1 MNKILRISMIA
12 VLALIAN
19 FSFAGVSTIDFTKL
33 SVKTVSDVDNKENNG
48 YTFTSGDFTFTAKK
62 NKGQAAPTQNAN
74 SKDLRHYAKN
84 SITISGAKM
93 TKMVFT
99 MSEAGKR
106 QWATVTASE
115 GTMTVDKTNGTTTWE
130 NTNGSS
136 SVTLTVGDKNDNG
149 TNKSKTAGQFNVDKV
164 DITSDGQG
172 GGETPTP
179 PAEETKA
186 ENIAAFK
193 ALASGTTATLT
204 LKNAQVVYKNV
215 YTTKKSGATNTEYY
229 VRDASGAIQ
238 FFNTDL
244 ELNVNQVIN
253 GTVEVTY
260 SLFNELPEATKTAN
274 TSAEKL
280 TITDGETAVP
290 TKVTVADLTSNK
302 YLCDLVTVENANIIS
317 ETSGTYTNQYLTNGT
332 DKVMIYDKF
341 KTEISITDGEGL
353 DVTGILVTT
362 KLSGNIIKELA
373 PISAPIP
380 TGINN
385 ITTDATL
392 ENAPAF
398 NLAGQKVGKAYK
410 GVVIKAGK
418 KFIQK

>member
-1 MNKILRISMIA
+1 MIKILRISMIA

-19 FSFAGVSTIDFTKL
+19 VSFAGVSTIDFTKL
-33 SVKTVSDVDNKENNG
+33 AVKTVSDENNKENNG

-74 SKDLRHYAKN
+74 TKDLRHYAKN
-84 SITISGAKM
+84 TITISGAKM

-99 MSEAGKR
+99 MSEAGKK
-106 QWATVTASE
+106 QWATVAASE

-136 SVTLTVGDKNDNG
+136 SVTLTVGDKNDFG
-149 TNKSKTAGQFNVDKV
+149 TNKKKTAGQFNVDKV

-215 YTTKKSGATNTEYY
+215 YTTKSGTNTEYY

-260 SLFNELPEATKTAN
+260 SPFNELPEAKKTAN

-332 DKVMIYDKF
+332 DKVMIYNKF
-341 KTEISITDGEGL
+341 KTNVTISEGEGY
-353 DVTGILVTT
+353 DVTGVLVTA
-362 KLSGNIIKELA
+362 KLSGKIVKELA
-373 PISAPIP
+373 PISTPVP

-385 ITTDATL
+385 ITTEATDA
-392 ENAPAF
+392 NAPAY
-398 NLAGQKVGKAYK
+398 NLSGQRVGKNAK
-410 GVVIKAGK
+410 GVLIKNGK
-418 KFIQK
+418 KYVVK

>member
-12 VLALIAN
+12 VLAFIAY
-19 FSFAGVSTIDFTKL
+19 FSFGQEVTLDFT
-33 SVKTVSDVDNKENNG
+33 NN
-48 YTFTSGDFTFTAKK
+48 
-62 NKGQAAPTQNAN
+62 
-74 SKDLRHYAKN
+74 
-84 SITISGAKM
+84 
-93 TKMVFT
+93 
-99 MSEAGKR
+99 
-106 QWATVTASE
+106 
-115 GTMTVDKTNGTTTWE
+115 TTWKFPE
-130 NTNGSS
+130 GNTNGATEAAQFS
-136 SVTLTVGDKNDNG
+136 NG
-149 TNKSKTAGQFNVDKV
+149 TYTITVEAPTAYYWLPSNSALLYGKKDATITLPKFNFDVERIDIIGAAGASGKTTRNIFVGNTAVSTETKSAKGTHEYEIKADNQAANTEYIIKV
-164 DITSDGQG
+164 TNANNDQIQKILIWKKGTTKPT
-172 GGETPTP
+172 ETPT
-179 PAEETKA
+179 AA
-186 ENIAAFK
+186 NIAAFK
-193 ALASGTTATLT
+193 ALASETTATLT

-215 YTTKKSGATNTEYY
+215 YTTKSGATNTEYY

-244 ELNVNQVIN
+244 ELNVNQIIN
-253 GTVEVTY
+253 GTVEVKYTLY
-260 SLFNELPEATKTAN
+260 NEMTEATKTAN

-280 TITDGETAVP
+280 TITDGEAAIP
-290 TKVTVADLTSNK
+290 TKVTVADLTSDK

-332 DKVMIYDKF
+332 EKVMIYDKF
-341 KTEISITDGEGL
+341 KTKTTITDGEGL
-353 DVTGILVTT
+353 DVTGILVTG
-362 KLSGNIIKELA
+362 KLSGKVIKELA

-418 KFIQK
+418 KLIQK

>member
-1 MNKILRISMIA
+1 MNKILRYSFIA
-12 VLALIAN
+12 LLAFICDFA
-19 FSFAGVSTIDFTKL
+19 FAGETTIDFTKL
-33 SVKTVSDVDNKENNG
+33 TVTTTKDS
-48 YTFTSGDFTFTAKK
+48 YTLKSGDFTFAAVK
-62 NKGQAAPTQNAN
+62 NNGGTAPTQNGN

-84 SITISGAKM
+84 TLTITGAKM
-93 TKMVFT
+93 TKIVFA
-99 MSEAGKR
+99 MSDAGLK
-106 QWATVTASE
+106 QWADITASE
-115 GTMTVDKTNGTTTWE
+115 GKITIDKDAKTTTWE
-130 NTNGSS
+130 NATGSTAI
-136 SVTLTVGDKNDNG
+136 TLTVGDENKYG
-149 TNKSKTAGQFNVDKV
+149 TNETKKAGQFDISSVV
-164 DITSDGQG
+164 ITSDGQG

-179 PAEETKA
+179 PAEEAKA

-215 YTTKKSGATNTEYY
+215 YTTKSGTNTEYY

-260 SLFNELPEATKTAN
+260 SPFNELPEAKKTAN

-290 TKVTVADLTSNK
+290 TKVTVADLTTNK

-317 ETSGTYTNQYLTNGT
+317 ETSGAYTNQYLTNGT
-332 DKVMIYDKF
+332 DKVMIYNKF
-341 KTEISITDGEGL
+341 KTNVTISEGEGY
-353 DVTGILVTT
+353 DVTGVLVTA
-362 KLSGNIIKELA
+362 KLSGKIVKELA
-373 PISAPIP
+373 PISTPVP

-385 ITTDATL
+385 ITTEATDA
-392 ENAPAF
+392 NAPVY
-398 NLAGQKVGKAYK
+398 NLAGQRVGKNAK
-410 GVVIKAGK
+410 GVLIKNGK
-418 KFIQK
+418 KYVVK

>member
-1 MNKILRISMIA
+1 MIA

-19 FSFAGVSTIDFTKL
+19 VSFAGVSTIDFTKL
-33 SVKTVSDVDNKENNG
+33 AVKTVSDENNKENNG
-48 YTFTSGDFTFTAKK
+48 YTFTSGDFNFTTKK
-62 NKGQAAPTQNAN
+62 NNGQTAPTQNA
-74 SKDLRHYAKN
+74 STKDLRHYAKN
-84 SITISGAKM
+84 TITISGAKM

-99 MSEAGKR
+99 MSDAGKK

-136 SVTLTVGDKNDNG
+136 SVTLTVGDNNDFGSN
-149 TNKSKTAGQFNVDKV
+149 TKKKAGQFNVDKV

-193 ALASGTTATLT
+193 ALTSGTTATLT

-215 YTTKKSGATNTEYY
+215 YTTKSGATNTEYY
-229 VRDASGAIQ
+229 VRDASCAIQ

-244 ELNVNQVIN
+244 ELNVNQIIN
-253 GTVEVTY
+253 GTVEVKYTLY
-260 SLFNELPEATKTAN
+260 NQMTEATKTAN

-280 TITDGETAVP
+280 TITDGEAAVP
-290 TKVTVADLTSNK
+290 TKVTVADLTTNK

-317 ETSGTYTNQYLTNGT
+317 ETSGTHTNQYLTNGT

-341 KTEISITDGEGL
+341 KTKTNITDGEGF
-353 DVTGILVTT
+353 DVTGILVTA
-362 KLSGNIIKELA
+362 KLSGNIIKEFA
-373 PISAPIP
+373 PISAPVP

-385 ITTDATL
+385 ITTEAADA
-392 ENAPAF
+392 NAPAY
-398 NLAGQKVGKAYK
+398 NLAGQKVSESYK

-418 KFIQK
+418 KFVQK

>member
-1 MNKILRISMIA
+1 MIKILRISMIA

-19 FSFAGVSTIDFTKL
+19 VSFAGVSTIDFTKL
-33 SVKTVSDVDNKENNG
+33 AVKTVSDENNKENNG

-62 NKGQAAPTQNAN
+62 NNGQTAPTQNA
-74 SKDLRHYAKN
+74 STKDLRHYAKN
-84 SITISGAKM
+84 TITISGAKM

-99 MSEAGKR
+99 ISKAGKK
-106 QWATVTASE
+106 QWAIVTASE
-115 GTMTVDKTNGTTTWE
+115 GTMTVDVNSGTATWE

-136 SVTLTVGDKNDNG
+136 SVTLTVGDKNEYG
-149 TNKSKTAGQFNVDKV
+149 TAEKTKAGQFNVDKV

-215 YTTKKSGATNTEYY
+215 YTTKSGTNTEYY

-260 SLFNELPEATKTAN
+260 SPFNELPEAKKTAN

-332 DKVMIYDKF
+332 DKVMIYNKF
-341 KTEISITDGEGL
+341 KTNVTISEGEGY
-353 DVTGILVTT
+353 DVTGVLVTA
-362 KLSGNIIKELA
+362 KLSGKIVKELA
-373 PISAPIP
+373 PISTPVP

-385 ITTDATL
+385 ITTEATDA
-392 ENAPAF
+392 NAPAY
-398 NLAGQKVGKAYK
+398 NLSGQRVGKNAK
-410 GVVIKAGK
+410 GVLIKNGK
-418 KFIQK
+418 KYVVK

>member
-1 MNKILRISMIA
+1 MIKILRISMIA

-19 FSFAGVSTIDFTKL
+19 VSFAGVSTIDFTKL
-33 SVKTVSDVDNKENNG
+33 AVKTVSDENNKENNG

-74 SKDLRHYAKN
+74 TKDLRHYAKN
-84 SITISGAKM
+84 TITISGAKM

-99 MSEAGKR
+99 MSDAGKK

-136 SVTLTVGDKNDNG
+136 SVTLTVGDKNDFG
-149 TNKSKTAGQFNVDKV
+149 TNKNKTAGQFNVDKV

-179 PAEETKA
+179 PAEEIKA

-215 YTTKKSGATNTEYY
+215 YTTKSGTNTEYY

-260 SLFNELPEATKTAN
+260 SPFNELPEAKKTAN

-332 DKVMIYDKF
+332 DKVMIYNKF
-341 KTEISITDGEGL
+341 KTNVTISEGEGY
-353 DVTGILVTT
+353 DVTGVLVTA
-362 KLSGNIIKELA
+362 KLSGKIVKELA
-373 PISAPIP
+373 PISTPVP

-385 ITTDATL
+385 ITTEATDAD
-392 ENAPAF
+392 APVY
-398 NLAGQKVGKAYK
+398 NLSGQCVGKNAK
-410 GVVIKAGK
+410 GVLIKNGK
-418 KFIQK
+418 KYVVK

>member
-19 FSFAGVSTIDFTKL
+19 VSFAGVSTIDFTKL
-33 SVKTVSDVDNKENNG
+33 AVKTVSDENNKENNG

-62 NKGQAAPTQNAN
+62 NKGQAAPTQNA
-74 SKDLRHYAKN
+74 STKDLRHYAKN
-84 SITISGAKM
+84 TITISGAKM

-99 MSEAGKR
+99 MSGAGKK

-136 SVTLTVGDKNDNG
+136 SVTLTVGDKNDFG
-149 TNKSKTAGQFNVDKV
+149 TNKNKTAGQFNVDKV

-215 YTTKKSGATNTEYY
+215 YTIKSGATNTEYY
-229 VRDASGAIQ
+229 VRDASGAIL

-260 SLFNELPEATKTAN
+260 SPFNELPEAKKTAN

-280 TITDGETAVP
+280 TITDGEAAVP
-290 TKVTVADLTSNK
+290 TKVTVADLTTNK

-317 ETSGTYTNQYLTNGT
+317 ETSGTHTNQYLTNGT

-341 KTEISITDGEGL
+341 KTKTNITDGEGF
-353 DVTGILVTT
+353 DVTGILVTA
-362 KLSGNIIKELA
+362 KLSGNIINELA
-373 PISAPIP
+373 PISAPVP

-385 ITTDATL
+385 ITTEATDA
-392 ENAPAF
+392 NAPAY
-398 NLAGQKVGKAYK
+398 NLSGQRVGKNAK
-410 GVVIKAGK
+410 GVLIKNGK
-418 KFIQK
+418 KYVVK

>member
-1 MNKILRISMIA
+1 MNKILRYSFIA
-12 VLALIAN
+12 LLAFICDFA
-19 FSFAGVSTIDFTKL
+19 FAGETTIDFTKL
-33 SVKTVSDVDNKENNG
+33 TVTTTDKEG
-48 YTFTSGDFTFTAKK
+48 YTLKSGDFTFAAVK
-62 NKGQAAPTQNAN
+62 NNGGIAPTQNSN

-84 SITISGAKM
+84 TLTITGAKM
-93 TKMVFT
+93 TKIVFA
-99 MSEAGKR
+99 MSDAGLK
-106 QWATVTASE
+106 QWADITASE
-115 GTMTVDKTNGTTTWE
+115 GKITIDKDAKTTTWE
-130 NTNGSS
+130 NATGSTAI
-136 SVTLTVGDKNDNG
+136 TLTVGDKNKYG
-149 TNKSKTAGQFNVDKV
+149 TNADKKAGQFDISSVV
-164 DITSDGQG
+164 ITSDGQG

-215 YTTKKSGATNTEYY
+215 YTTKSGTNTEYY

-260 SLFNELPEATKTAN
+260 SPYNEMPEAKKTAN

-280 TITDGETAVP
+280 TITDGEAAVP
-290 TKVTVADLTSNK
+290 TKVTVADLTSDK

-341 KTEISITDGEGL
+341 KTKTSITDGEGF
-353 DVTGILVTT
+353 DVTGILVTA

-373 PISAPIP
+373 PISAPVP
-380 TGINN
+380 TGINS
-385 ITTDATL
+385 ITTDAADA
-392 ENAPAF
+392 NAPAY
-398 NLAGQKVGKAYK
+398 NLSGQRVGKNAK
-410 GVVIKAGK
+410 GVLVKNGK
-418 KFIQK
+418 KYVVK

>member
-1 MNKILRISMIA
+1 M
-12 VLALIAN
+12 
-19 FSFAGVSTIDFTKL
+19 SFADTYTYTFEAKQFSAASQTKNLGGINWTLTTDAGYFGYATAGQQFGSKNAPAKSLELSTSEIPGNISSIK
-33 SVKTVSDVDNKENNG
+33 VKTSGAASIAATLNVKVGETAFG
-48 YTFTSGDFTFTAKK
+48 EAYTLTSTSTETEFTGKASGKISLTYTQKTAKAIYIK
-62 NKGQAAPTQNAN
+62 
-74 SKDLRHYAKN
+74 
-84 SITISGAKM
+84 SITIV
-93 TKMVFT
+93 TD
-99 MSEAGKR
+99 GKI
-106 QWATVTASE
+106 E
-115 GTMTVDKTNGTTTWE
+115 TT
-130 NTNGSS
+130 
-136 SVTLTVGDKNDNG
+136 
-149 TNKSKTAGQFNVDKV
+149 
-164 DITSDGQG
+164 
-172 GGETPTP
+172 P
-179 PAEETKA
+179 EEIKA
-186 ENIAAFK
+186 AANIAAFK

-215 YTTKKSGATNTEYY
+215 YTTKSGATNTEYY

-244 ELNVNQVIN
+244 ELNVNQIIN
-253 GTVEVTY
+253 GTVEVKYTLY
-260 SLFNELPEATKTAN
+260 NEMTEATKTAN

-280 TITDGETAVP
+280 TITDGEAAVP
-290 TKVTVADLTSNK
+290 TKVTVADLTTDK

-317 ETSGTYTNQYLTNGT
+317 ETSGTHTNQYLTNGT
-332 DKVMIYDKF
+332 EKVMIYDKF
-341 KTEISITDGEGL
+341 KTNTSITDGEGL
-353 DVTGILVTT
+353 DVTGILVTGN
-362 KLSGNIIKELA
+362 LSGNVVKELA

>member
-1 MNKILRISMIA
+1 MIKILRISMIA

-19 FSFAGVSTIDFTKL
+19 VSFAGVSTIDFTKL
-33 SVKTVSDVDNKENNG
+33 AVKTVSDENNKENNG

-62 NKGQAAPTQNAN
+62 NKGQAAPTQNA
-74 SKDLRHYAKN
+74 STKDLRHYAKN
-84 SITISGAKM
+84 TITISGAKM

-99 MSEAGKR
+99 ISKAGKK
-106 QWATVTASE
+106 QWAIVTASE
-115 GTMTVDKTNGTTTWE
+115 GTMTVDVNSGTATWE

-136 SVTLTVGDKNDNG
+136 SVTLTVGDKNEYG
-149 TNKSKTAGQFNVDKV
+149 TAEKTKAGQFNVDKV

-215 YTTKKSGATNTEYY
+215 YTTKSGTNTEYY

-260 SLFNELPEATKTAN
+260 SPFNELPEAKKTAN

-332 DKVMIYDKF
+332 DKVMIYNKF
-341 KTEISITDGEGL
+341 KTNVTISEGEGY
-353 DVTGILVTT
+353 DVTGVLVTA
-362 KLSGNIIKELA
+362 KLSGKIVKELA
-373 PISAPIP
+373 PISTPVP

-385 ITTDATL
+385 ITTEATDA
-392 ENAPAF
+392 NAPVY
-398 NLAGQKVGKAYK
+398 NLSGQRVGKNAK
-410 GVVIKAGK
+410 GVLIKNGK
-418 KFIQK
+418 KYVVK

>member
-19 FSFAGVSTIDFTKL
+19 VSFAGVSTIDFTKL
-33 SVKTVSDVDNKENNG
+33 AVKTVSDENNKENNG

-62 NKGQAAPTQNAN
+62 NKGQTVPTQNTS

-84 SITISGAKM
+84 TITISGAKM

-99 MSEAGKR
+99 ISKAGKR
-106 QWATVTASE
+106 QWAIVTASE
-115 GTMTVDKTNGTTTWE
+115 GTMTVDVNSGTATWE

-136 SVTLTVGDKNDNG
+136 SVTLTVGDKNAYG
-149 TNKSKTAGQFNVDKV
+149 TAEKTRAGQFNVDKV

-179 PAEETKA
+179 PVEETKV

-215 YTTKKSGATNTEYY
+215 YTTKSGATNTEYY

-260 SLFNELPEATKTAN
+260 SPFNELPEATKTAN

-341 KTEISITDGEGL
+341 KTKTNITDGEGF
-353 DVTGILVTT
+353 DVTGIFVTA
-362 KLSGNIIKELA
+362 KLSGNIIKEFA
-373 PISAPIP
+373 PISAPVP

-385 ITTDATL
+385 ITPEAADA
-392 ENAPAF
+392 NAPAY
-398 NLAGQKVGKAYK
+398 NLAGQKVGKEYK

>member
-1 MNKILRISMIA
+1 MNKILRYSFIA
-12 VLALIAN
+12 LLAFICDFA
-19 FSFAGVSTIDFTKL
+19 FAGETTIDFTKL
-33 SVKTVSDVDNKENNG
+33 TVTTKADG
-48 YTFTSGDFTFTAKK
+48 YTLKSGDFTFAAVK
-62 NKGQAAPTQNAN
+62 NNGGTAPTQNDN
-74 SKDLRHYAKN
+74 SKDLRHYVKN
-84 SITISGAKM
+84 TLTITGAKM
-93 TKMVFT
+93 TKIVFA
-99 MSEAGKR
+99 MSDAGLK
-106 QWATVTASE
+106 QWADITASE
-115 GTMTVDKTNGTTTWE
+115 GKITIDKDAKTTTWE
-130 NTNGSS
+130 NATGSTAI
-136 SVTLTVGDKNDNG
+136 TLTVGDENKYG
-149 TNKSKTAGQFNVDKV
+149 TNEKKKAGQFDISSVV
-164 DITSDGQG
+164 ITSDGQG

-215 YTTKKSGATNTEYY
+215 YTTKSGATNTEYY

-260 SLFNELPEATKTAN
+260 SPFNELPEATKTAN

-341 KTEISITDGEGL
+341 KTKTDITDGEGF
-353 DVTGILVTT
+353 DVTGIFVTA
-362 KLSGNIIKELA
+362 KLSGNIIKEFA
-373 PISAPIP
+373 PISAPVP

-385 ITTDATL
+385 ITTEAADA
-392 ENAPAF
+392 NAPAY
-398 NLAGQKVGKAYK
+398 NLAGQKVGKEYK

>member
-1 MNKILRISMIA
+1 MIKILRISMIA

-19 FSFAGVSTIDFTKL
+19 VSFAGVSTIDFTKL
-33 SVKTVSDVDNKENNG
+33 AVTTVSDENNKENNG

-62 NKGQAAPTQNAN
+62 NNGSTQPTKNAN

-84 SITISGAKM
+84 TIIISGAKM

-99 MSEAGKR
+99 ISNAGKSR
-106 QWATVTASE
+106 WAKVTASE
-115 GTMTVDKTNGTTTWE
+115 GTMTVDQTKGTATWE
-130 NTNGSS
+130 NTVGSS
-136 SVTLTVGDKNDNG
+136 SVTLTVGDKNEYG
-149 TNKSKTAGQFNVDKV
+149 TDAKTKAGQFNVDKV

-204 LKNAQVVYKNV
+204 LKDAQVFYKNV
-215 YTTKKSGATNTEYY
+215 YTTRSGATNTEYY

-260 SLFNELPEATKTAN
+260 SPFNELPEAKKTAN

-332 DKVMIYDKF
+332 DKVMIYNKF
-341 KTEISITDGEGL
+341 KTNVTISEGEGY
-353 DVTGILVTT
+353 DVTGVLVTA
-362 KLSGNIIKELA
+362 KLSGKIVKELA
-373 PISAPIP
+373 PISAPVA
-380 TGINN
+380 TGINH
-385 ITTDATL
+385 ISAAVDSADA
-392 ENAPAF
+392 PVY
-398 NLAGQKVGKAYK
+398 NLAGQRVGKNAK
-410 GVVIKAGK
+410 GVLIKNGK
-418 KFIQK
+418 KYVVK

>member
-19 FSFAGVSTIDFTKL
+19 VSFAGVSTIDFTKL
-33 SVKTVSDVDNKENNG
+33 AVKTVSDENNKENNG
-48 YTFTSGDFTFTAKK
+48 YTFTSGDFNFTTKK
-62 NKGQAAPTQNAN
+62 NNGQTAPTQNA
-74 SKDLRHYAKN
+74 STKDLRHYAKN
-84 SITISGAKM
+84 TITISGAKM

-99 MSEAGKR
+99 MSDAGKK

-136 SVTLTVGDKNDNG
+136 SVTLTVGDNNDFGSN
-149 TNKSKTAGQFNVDKV
+149 TKKKAGQFNVDKV

-193 ALASGTTATLT
+193 ALTSGTTATLT

-215 YTTKKSGATNTEYY
+215 YTTKSGATNTEYY

-244 ELNVNQVIN
+244 ELNVNQIIN
-253 GTVEVTY
+253 GTVEVKYTLY
-260 SLFNELPEATKTAN
+260 NEMTEATKTAN

-280 TITDGETAVP
+280 TITDGEAAVP
-290 TKVTVADLTSNK
+290 TKVTVADLTTNK

-317 ETSGTYTNQYLTNGT
+317 ETSGTHTNQYLTNGT

-341 KTEISITDGEGL
+341 KTKTNITDGEGF
-353 DVTGILVTT
+353 DVTGILVTA
-362 KLSGNIIKELA
+362 KLSGNIIKEFA
-373 PISAPIP
+373 PISAPVP

-385 ITTDATL
+385 ITTEATDA
-392 ENAPAF
+392 NAPAY
-398 NLAGQKVGKAYK
+398 NLAGQKVSESYK

-418 KFIQK
+418 KFVQK

>member
-33 SVKTVSDVDNKENNG
+33 AVKTVSDENNKENNG
-48 YTFTSGDFTFTAKK
+48 YTFTSGDFNFTTKK
-62 NKGQAAPTQNAN
+62 NNGQTAPTQNAN
-74 SKDLRHYAKN
+74 TKDLRHYAKN
-84 SITISGAKM
+84 TITISGAKM

-99 MSEAGKR
+99 MSDAGKK

-136 SVTLTVGDKNDNG
+136 SVTLTVGDNNDFGSN
-149 TNKSKTAGQFNVDKV
+149 TKKKAGQFNVDKV

-193 ALASGTTATLT
+193 ALTSGTTATLT

-215 YTTKKSGATNTEYY
+215 YTTKSGATNTEYY

-260 SLFNELPEATKTAN
+260 SPFNELPEAKKTAN

-280 TITDGETAVP
+280 TITDGEAAVP

-341 KTEISITDGEGL
+341 KTKTNITDGEGF
-353 DVTGILVTT
+353 DVTGIFVTA
-362 KLSGNIIKELA
+362 KLSGNIIKEFA
-373 PISAPIP
+373 PISAPVP

-385 ITTDATL
+385 ITTEATDA
-392 ENAPAF
+392 NAPAY
-398 NLAGQKVGKAYK
+398 NLAGQKVGKEYK

>member
-1 MNKILRISMIA
+1 MNKILRLSFIA

-19 FSFAGVSTIDFTKL
+19 VSFGQ
-33 SVKTVSDVDNKENNG
+33 TVV
-48 YTFTSGDFTFTAKK
+48 TFTAETD
-62 NKGQAAPTQNAN
+62 KGSFDATQTGTGADKITKDGVTIQTSNGAFAAAQYRIYKSAKFTVSSTVGNITKVVITCTAEGTAKYGPGSFTGDNYKASTGKEGTWSGNAA
-74 SKDLRHYAKN
+74 SL
-84 SITISGAKM
+84 TL
-93 TKMVFT
+93 
-99 MSEAGKR
+99 
-106 QWATVTASE
+106 TASSNQVRATKVE
-115 GTMTVDKTNGTTTWE
+115 
-130 NTNGSS
+130 
-136 SVTLTVGDKNDNG
+136 VTIGGET
-149 TNKSKTAGQFNVDKV
+149 
-164 DITSDGQG
+164 

-215 YTTKKSGATNTEYY
+215 YTTKSGTNTEYY

-260 SLFNELPEATKTAN
+260 SLFNELPEAKKTAN

-290 TKVTVADLTSNK
+290 TKVTVADLTTNK
-302 YLCDLVTVENANIIS
+302 YLCDLVTVENVNITT
-317 ETSGTYTNQYLTNGT
+317 EKEGTYTNNYLVSGD

-341 KTEISITDGEGL
+341 KTNVTISEGEGY
-353 DVTGILVTT
+353 DVTGVLVTA
-362 KLSGNIIKELA
+362 KLSGKIVKELA
-373 PISAPIP
+373 PISAPVP

-385 ITTDATL
+385 ITTEATDAD
-392 ENAPAF
+392 APVY
-398 NLAGQKVGKAYK
+398 NLSGQHVGKNAK
-410 GVVIKAGK
+410 GVLIKNGK
-418 KFIQK
+418 KYVVK

>member
-19 FSFAGVSTIDFTKL
+19 FSFGQEVTLDFT
-33 SVKTVSDVDNKENNG
+33 NN
-48 YTFTSGDFTFTAKK
+48 
-62 NKGQAAPTQNAN
+62 
-74 SKDLRHYAKN
+74 
-84 SITISGAKM
+84 
-93 TKMVFT
+93 
-99 MSEAGKR
+99 
-106 QWATVTASE
+106 
-115 GTMTVDKTNGTTTWE
+115 TTWKFPE
-130 NTNGSS
+130 GNTNGATEAAQFS
-136 SVTLTVGDKNDNG
+136 NG
-149 TNKSKTAGQFNVDKV
+149 TYTITVEAPTAYYWLPSNSALLYGKKDATITLPKFNFDVERIDIIGAAGASGKTTRNIFVGNTAVSTETTSAKGTHEYEIKADNQAANTEYIIKV
-164 DITSDGQG
+164 TNANNDQIQKILIWKKGTTKPT
-172 GGETPTP
+172 ETPT
-179 PAEETKA
+179 AA
-186 ENIAAFK
+186 NIAAFK
-193 ALASGTTATLT
+193 ALTSGTTATLT

-215 YTTKKSGATNTEYY
+215 YTTQSGAKNTEYY

-244 ELNVNQVIN
+244 ELNVNQIIN
-253 GTVEVTY
+253 GTVEVKYTLY
-260 SLFNELPEATKTAN
+260 NEMTEATKTAN

-280 TITDGETAVP
+280 TITDGEAAVP
-290 TKVTVADLTSNK
+290 TKVTVADLTTDK

-317 ETSGTYTNQYLTNGT
+317 ETSGTHTNQYLTNGT
-332 DKVMIYDKF
+332 EKVMIYDKF
-341 KTEISITDGEGL
+341 KTNTSITDGEGL
-353 DVTGILVTT
+353 DVTGILVTA
-362 KLSGNIIKELA
+362 KLSGNVVKELA

-418 KFIQK
+418 KFVQK

>member
-1 MNKILRISMIA
+1 MIA

-33 SVKTVSDVDNKENNG
+33 AVKTVSDENNKENNG
-48 YTFTSGDFTFTAKK
+48 YTFTSGDFNFTTKK
-62 NKGQAAPTQNAN
+62 NNGQTAPTQNAN
-74 SKDLRHYAKN
+74 TKDLRHYAKN
-84 SITISGAKM
+84 TITISGAKM

-99 MSEAGKR
+99 MSDAGKK

-136 SVTLTVGDKNDNG
+136 SVTLTVGDNNDFGSN
-149 TNKSKTAGQFNVDKV
+149 TKKKAGQFNVDKV

-193 ALASGTTATLT
+193 ALTSGTTATLT

-215 YTTKKSGATNTEYY
+215 YTTKSGATNTEYY

-260 SLFNELPEATKTAN
+260 SPFNELPEATKTAN

-341 KTEISITDGEGL
+341 KTKTNITDGEGF
-353 DVTGILVTT
+353 DVTGIFVTA
-362 KLSGNIIKELA
+362 KLSGNIIKEFA
-373 PISAPIP
+373 PISAPVP

-385 ITTDATL
+385 ITTEAADA
-392 ENAPAF
+392 NVPAY
-398 NLAGQKVGKAYK
+398 NLAGQKVGKEYK

>member
-1 MNKILRISMIA
+1 MNKILRYSFIA

-19 FSFAGVSTIDFTKL
+19 FSFGQ
-33 SVKTVSDVDNKENNG
+33 TVV
-48 YTFTSGDFTFTAKK
+48 TFTAETDKGSFDATQTGTGAGADKITK
-62 NKGQAAPTQNAN
+62 NGVTIQTSNGAFAAAQYRIYKSATFTVSSTVGNITKVVITCTADGSAKYGPGCFTGDNYKASTGKEGTWSGNAA
-74 SKDLRHYAKN
+74 SL
-84 SITISGAKM
+84 TL
-93 TKMVFT
+93 
-99 MSEAGKR
+99 
-106 QWATVTASE
+106 TASSNQVRATKVE
-115 GTMTVDKTNGTTTWE
+115 
-130 NTNGSS
+130 
-136 SVTLTVGDKNDNG
+136 VTIGGET
-149 TNKSKTAGQFNVDKV
+149 
-164 DITSDGQG
+164 

-215 YTTKKSGATNTEYY
+215 YTTKSGATNTEYY

-260 SLFNELPEATKTAN
+260 SPFNELPEAKKTAN

-332 DKVMIYDKF
+332 DKVMIYNKF
-341 KTEISITDGEGL
+341 KTNITISEGEGY
-353 DVTGILVTT
+353 DVTGVLVTA
-362 KLSGNIIKELA
+362 KLSGKIVKELA
-373 PISAPIP
+373 PISTPVP

-385 ITTDATL
+385 ITTEATDA
-392 ENAPAF
+392 NAPVY
-398 NLAGQKVGKAYK
+398 NLSGQRVGKNAK
-410 GVVIKAGK
+410 GVLIKNGK
-418 KFIQK
+418 KYVVK

>member
-1 MNKILRISMIA
+1 MIA

-19 FSFAGVSTIDFTKL
+19 VSFAGVSTIDFTKL
-33 SVKTVSDVDNKENNG
+33 TVTTVSDENNKENNG

-62 NKGQAAPTQNAN
+62 NKGQNAPTQNTK
-74 SKDLRHYAKN
+74 SKELRHYAKN

-99 MSEAGKR
+99 MSEAGKK
-106 QWATVTASE
+106 QWATMTASE

-136 SVTLTVGDKNDNG
+136 SVTLTVGDKNDFG
-149 TNKSKTAGQFNVDKV
+149 TNKNKTAGQFNVDKV

-204 LKNAQVVYKNV
+204 LKDAQVFYKNV
-215 YTTKKSGATNTEYY
+215 YTTRSGATNTEYY
-229 VRDASGAIQ
+229 IRDASGAIQ

-244 ELNVNQVIN
+244 ELNVNQIIN
-253 GTVEVTY
+253 GTVEVKYT
-260 SLFNELPEATKTAN
+260 LFNKLPEAKKTAN

-280 TITDGETAVP
+280 TITDGEAAVP
-290 TKVTVADLTSNK
+290 TKVTVADLTTNK

-341 KTEISITDGEGL
+341 KTKTSITDGEGF
-353 DVTGILVTT
+353 DVTGILVTA
-362 KLSGNIIKELA
+362 KLDDNIIKELA
-373 PISAPIP
+373 PISAPVP

-385 ITTDATL
+385 ITTDAADA
-392 ENAPAF
+392 NAPAY
-398 NLAGQKVGKAYK
+398 NLAGQKVGKEYK

>member
-33 SVKTVSDVDNKENNG
+33 TVKAVSDENNKENNG

-62 NKGQAAPTQNAN
+62 NNGSTQPTQNAN
-74 SKDLRHYAKN
+74 YKDLRHYAKN
-84 SITISGAKM
+84 TIIISGAKM

-99 MSEAGKR
+99 ISNAGKNR
-106 QWATVTASE
+106 WAKVTASE
-115 GTMTVDKTNGTTTWE
+115 GTMTVDQTKGTATWE
-130 NTNGSS
+130 NTVGSS
-136 SVTLTVGDKNDNG
+136 SVTLTVGDKNEYG
-149 TNKSKTAGQFNVDKV
+149 TDAKTKAGQFNVDKV

-215 YTTKKSGATNTEYY
+215 YTTKSGATNTEYY

-260 SLFNELPEATKTAN
+260 SPFNELPEAKKTAN

-290 TKVTVADLTSNK
+290 TKVTVADLTTNK
-302 YLCDLVTVENANIIS
+302 YLCDLVTVENVNITT
-317 ETSGTYTNQYLTNGT
+317 EKEDTYTNNYLVSGD
-332 DKVMIYDKF
+332 DKVKIYDKF
-341 KTEISITDGEGL
+341 KTNVTISEGEGY
-353 DVTGILVTT
+353 DVTGVLVTA
-362 KLSGNIIKELA
+362 KLSGKIVKELA
-373 PISAPIP
+373 PISAPVP

-385 ITTDATL
+385 ITTEATDA
-392 ENAPAF
+392 NAPAY
-398 NLAGQKVGKAYK
+398 NLSGQRVGKNAK
-410 GVVIKAGK
+410 GVLIKNGK
-418 KFIQK
+418 KYVVK

>member
-1 MNKILRISMIA
+1 MIA

-193 ALASGTTATLT
+193 ALTSGTTATLT
-204 LKNAQVVYKNV
+204 LKDAQVVYKNV
-215 YTTKKSGATNTEYY
+215 YATKSGATNTEYY

-244 ELNVNQVIN
+244 ELNVNQIIN
-253 GTVEVTY
+253 GTVEVKYTLY
-260 SLFNELPEATKTAN
+260 NEMTEATKTAN

>member
-1 MNKILRISMIA
+1 MKNYLHISMIA

-19 FSFAGVSTIDFTKL
+19 ISFAGVSTIDFTKL
-33 SVKTVSDVDNKENNG
+33 TVKTVSDENNKENNG

-62 NKGQAAPTQNAN
+62 NNGQNAPTQNTSA
-74 SKDLRHYAKN
+74 KDLRHYVKN
-84 SITISGAKM
+84 TITISGAKM

-99 MSEAGKR
+99 MSDAGKK

-136 SVTLTVGDKNDNG
+136 SVTLTVGDNNDFGSN
-149 TNKSKTAGQFNVDKV
+149 TKKKAGQFNVDKV

-172 GGETPTP
+172 GDETPTP
-179 PAEETKA
+179 PVEETKA

-193 ALASGTTATLT
+193 ALTSGTTATLT
-204 LKNAQVVYKNV
+204 LKDAQVVYKNV
-215 YTTKKSGATNTEYY
+215 YTTKYGATNTEYY

-260 SLFNELPEATKTAN
+260 SLFNKLPEAKKTAN

-280 TITDGETAVP
+280 TITDGETVVP

-317 ETSGTYTNQYLTNGT
+317 ETAGTHTNQYITNGT

-341 KTEISITDGEGL
+341 KTKTSITDGEGL
-353 DVTGILVTT
+353 DVTGILVTA
-362 KLSGNIIKELA
+362 KLDDNIIKELA
-373 PISAPIP
+373 PISAPVP

-385 ITTDATL
+385 ITTDAADA
-392 ENAPAF
+392 NAPAY
-398 NLAGQKVGKAYK
+398 NLAGQKVGKEYK

>member
-215 YTTKKSGATNTEYY
+215 YTTKSGATNTEYY

-260 SLFNELPEATKTAN
+260 TPFNELPEATKTAN

>member
-1 MNKILRISMIA
+1 MIKILRISMIA

-19 FSFAGVSTIDFTKL
+19 VSFAGVSTIDFTKL
-33 SVKTVSDVDNKENNG
+33 TVTTVSDENNKENNG

-62 NKGQAAPTQNAN
+62 NNGSTQPTKNAN

-84 SITISGAKM
+84 TIIISGAKM

-99 MSEAGKR
+99 ISNAGKSR
-106 QWATVTASE
+106 WAKVTASE
-115 GTMTVDKTNGTTTWE
+115 GTMTVDQTKGTATWE
-130 NTNGSS
+130 NTVGSS
-136 SVTLTVGDKNDNG
+136 SVTLTVGDKNEYG
-149 TNKSKTAGQFNVDKV
+149 TDAKTKAGQFNVDKV

-179 PAEETKA
+179 PVEETKA

-215 YTTKKSGATNTEYY
+215 YTTKSGTNTEYY

-260 SLFNELPEATKTAN
+260 SPFNELPEAKKTAN

-332 DKVMIYDKF
+332 DKVMIYNKF
-341 KTEISITDGEGL
+341 KTNVTISEGEGY
-353 DVTGILVTT
+353 DVTGVLVTA
-362 KLSGNIIKELA
+362 KLSGKIVKELA
-373 PISAPIP
+373 PISTPVP

-385 ITTDATL
+385 ITTEATDA
-392 ENAPAF
+392 NAPAY
-398 NLAGQKVGKAYK
+398 NLAGQRVGKNAK
-410 GVVIKAGK
+410 GVLIKNGK
-418 KFIQK
+418 KYVVK

>member
-1 MNKILRISMIA
+1 MNKILRYSFIA
-12 VLALIAN
+12 LLAFICDFA
-19 FSFAGVSTIDFTKL
+19 FAGETTIDFTKL
-33 SVKTVSDVDNKENNG
+33 TVTTKADG
-48 YTFTSGDFTFTAKK
+48 YTLKSGDFTFAAVKNNGITAPKQYS
-62 NKGQAAPTQNAN
+62 G
-74 SKDLRHYAKN
+74 SKELRHYAKN
-84 SITISGAKM
+84 TLTITGAKM
-93 TKMVFT
+93 TKIVFA
-99 MSEAGKR
+99 MSDAGLR
-106 QWATVTASE
+106 QWADITASE
-115 GTMTVDKTNGTTTWE
+115 GKITIDKDAKTTTWE
-130 NTNGSS
+130 NATGSTAI
-136 SVTLTVGDKNDNG
+136 TLTVGDKNKYG
-149 TNKSKTAGQFNVDKV
+149 TNADKKAGQFDISSVV
-164 DITSDGQG
+164 ITSDGQG

-215 YTTKKSGATNTEYY
+215 YTTKSGTNTEYY

-260 SLFNELPEATKTAN
+260 SPYNEMPEAKKTAN

-280 TITDGETAVP
+280 TITDGEAAVP
-290 TKVTVADLTSNK
+290 TKVTVADLTSDK

-341 KTEISITDGEGL
+341 KTKTSITDGEGF
-353 DVTGILVTT
+353 DVTGILVKA

-373 PISAPIP
+373 PISAPVP
-380 TGINN
+380 TGINS
-385 ITTDATL
+385 ITTDAADA
-392 ENAPAF
+392 NAPAY
-398 NLAGQKVGKAYK
+398 NLSGQRVGKNAK
-410 GVVIKAGK
+410 GVLVKNGK
-418 KFIQK
+418 KYVVK

>member
-1 MNKILRISMIA
+1 MKNYLRYAFIA
-12 VLALIAN
+12 VLAFICN
-19 FSFAGVSTIDFTKL
+19 VSFGQ
-33 SVKTVSDVDNKENNG
+33 TVV
-48 YTFTSGDFTFTAKK
+48 TFTAETDKGSFDATQTGTGAGADKITK
-62 NKGQAAPTQNAN
+62 NGVTIQTSNGAFAATEYNTKAAQYRIYKSATFTVSSTVGNITKVVITCTANGSTKHGPGCFTGDNYKASTGKEGTWSGNA
-74 SKDLRHYAKN
+74 AKL
-84 SITISGAKM
+84 TL
-93 TKMVFT
+93 
-99 MSEAGKR
+99 
-106 QWATVTASE
+106 TASSNQVRATKVE
-115 GTMTVDKTNGTTTWE
+115 
-130 NTNGSS
+130 
-136 SVTLTVGDKNDNG
+136 VTIGGET
-149 TNKSKTAGQFNVDKV
+149 
-164 DITSDGQG
+164 

-215 YTTKKSGATNTEYY
+215 YTAKKSGATNTEYY

-244 ELNVNQVIN
+244 ELNVNQIIN

-260 SLFNELPEATKTAN
+260 SLFNELPEAKKTAN

-280 TITDGETAVP
+280 TITDGEAAVP
-290 TKVTVADLTSNK
+290 TKVTVADLTTNK

-341 KTEISITDGEGL
+341 KTKTNITDGEGF
-353 DVTGILVTT
+353 DVTGILVTA
-362 KLSGNIIKELA
+362 KLSGNTIKEFA
-373 PISAPIP
+373 PISAPVP

-385 ITTDATL
+385 ITTEAADA
-392 ENAPAF
+392 NAPVF
-398 NLAGQKVGKAYK
+398 NLAGQKVGKEYK

>member
-1 MNKILRISMIA
+1 MIA

-33 SVKTVSDVDNKENNG
+33 TVTTVSDENNKENNG

-62 NKGQAAPTQNAN
+62 NNGQTAPTKNTSA
-74 SKDLRHYAKN
+74 KDLRHYAKN
-84 SITISGAKM
+84 TITISGAKM

-99 MSEAGKR
+99 ISKAGKR
-106 QWATVTASE
+106 QWAIVTASE
-115 GTMTVDKTNGTTTWE
+115 GTMTVDVNSGTATWE

-136 SVTLTVGDKNDNG
+136 SVTLTVGDKNEYG
-149 TNKSKTAGQFNVDKV
+149 TAEKTRAGQFNVDKV

-179 PAEETKA
+179 PVEETKA

-204 LKNAQVVYKNV
+204 LKDAQVLYKNV
-215 YTTKKSGATNTEYY
+215 YTTKSGATNTEYY

-260 SLFNELPEATKTAN
+260 SPYNEMPEAKKTAN

-280 TITDGETAVP
+280 TITDGETVVP

-317 ETSGTYTNQYLTNGT
+317 ETAGTHTNQYITNGT

-341 KTEISITDGEGL
+341 KTKTSITDGEGL
-353 DVTGILVTT
+353 DVTGILVTA
-362 KLSGNIIKELA
+362 KLDDNIIKELA
-373 PISAPIP
+373 PISAPVP
-380 TGINN
+380 TSINS
-385 ITTDATL
+385 ITTDAADA
-392 ENAPAF
+392 NAPAY
-398 NLAGQKVGKAYK
+398 NLAGQKVGKEYK

>member
-1 MNKILRISMIA
+1 MIKILRISMIA

-19 FSFAGVSTIDFTKL
+19 VSFAGVSTIDFTKL
-33 SVKTVSDVDNKENNG
+33 TVTTVSDENNKENNG

-62 NKGQAAPTQNAN
+62 NNGSTQPTKNAN

-84 SITISGAKM
+84 TIIISGAKM

-99 MSEAGKR
+99 ISNAGKSR
-106 QWATVTASE
+106 WAKVTASE
-115 GTMTVDKTNGTTTWE
+115 GTMTVDQTKGTATWE
-130 NTNGSS
+130 NTVGSS
-136 SVTLTVGDKNDNG
+136 SVTLTVGDKNEYG
-149 TNKSKTAGQFNVDKV
+149 TDAKTKAGQFNVDKV

-179 PAEETKA
+179 PAEEAKA

-204 LKNAQVVYKNV
+204 LKDAQVVYKNV
-215 YTTKKSGATNTEYY
+215 YTTKSGTNTEYY

-260 SLFNELPEATKTAN
+260 SPFNELPEAKKTAN

-280 TITDGETAVP
+280 TITDGKTAVP

-341 KTEISITDGEGL
+341 KTNVTISEGEGY
-353 DVTGILVTT
+353 DVTGVLVTA
-362 KLSGNIIKELA
+362 KLSGKIVKELA
-373 PISAPIP
+373 PISAPVP

-385 ITTDATL
+385 ITTEATDA
-392 ENAPAF
+392 NAPVY
-398 NLAGQKVGKAYK
+398 NLSGQRVGKNAK
-410 GVVIKAGK
+410 GVLIKNGK
-418 KFIQK
+418 KYVVK

>member
-1 MNKILRISMIA
+1 MIKILRISMIA

-19 FSFAGVSTIDFTKL
+19 VSFAGVSTIDFTKL
-33 SVKTVSDVDNKENNG
+33 TVTTVSDENNKENNG

-62 NKGQAAPTQNAN
+62 NNGSTQPTKNAN

-84 SITISGAKM
+84 TIIISGAKM

-99 MSEAGKR
+99 ISNAGKSR
-106 QWATVTASE
+106 WAKVTASE
-115 GTMTVDKTNGTTTWE
+115 GTMTVDQTKGTATWE
-130 NTNGSS
+130 NTVGSS
-136 SVTLTVGDKNDNG
+136 SVTLTVGDKNEYG
-149 TNKSKTAGQFNVDKV
+149 TDAKTKAGQFNVDKV

-179 PAEETKA
+179 PAEEAKA

-204 LKNAQVVYKNV
+204 LKDAQVVYKNV
-215 YTTKKSGATNTEYY
+215 YTTKSGTNTEYY

-260 SLFNELPEATKTAN
+260 SPFNELPEAKKTAN

-280 TITDGETAVP
+280 TITDGKTAVP

-332 DKVMIYDKF
+332 DKVMIYNKF
-341 KTEISITDGEGL
+341 KTNVTISEGEGY
-353 DVTGILVTT
+353 DVTGVLVTA
-362 KLSGNIIKELA
+362 KLSGKIVKELA
-373 PISAPIP
+373 PISTPVP

-385 ITTDATL
+385 ITTEATDA
-392 ENAPAF
+392 NAPAY
-398 NLAGQKVGKAYK
+398 NLAGQRVGKNAK
-410 GVVIKAGK
+410 GVLIKNGK
-418 KFIQK
+418 KYVVK

>member
-19 FSFAGVSTIDFTKL
+19 VSFAGVSTIDFTKL
-33 SVKTVSDVDNKENNG
+33 AVKTVSDENNKENNG
-48 YTFTSGDFTFTAKK
+48 YTFTSGDFNFTTKK
-62 NKGQAAPTQNAN
+62 NNGQTAPTQNAN
-74 SKDLRHYAKN
+74 TKDLRHYAKN
-84 SITISGAKM
+84 TITISGAKM

-99 MSEAGKR
+99 MSDAGKK

-136 SVTLTVGDKNDNG
+136 SVTLTVGDNNDFGSN
-149 TNKSKTAGQFNVDKV
+149 TKKKAGQFNVDKV

-193 ALASGTTATLT
+193 ALTSGTTATLT

-215 YTTKKSGATNTEYY
+215 YTTKSGAKNTEYY

-244 ELNVNQVIN
+244 ELNVNQIIN
-253 GTVEVTY
+253 GTVEVKYTLY
-260 SLFNELPEATKTAN
+260 NEMTEATKTAN

-280 TITDGETAVP
+280 TITDGEAAVP
-290 TKVTVADLTSNK
+290 TKVTVADLTTNK

-317 ETSGTYTNQYLTNGT
+317 ETSGTHTNQYLTNGT

-341 KTEISITDGEGL
+341 KTKTNITDGEGF
-353 DVTGILVTT
+353 DVTGILVTA
-362 KLSGNIIKELA
+362 KLSGNIIKEFA
-373 PISAPIP
+373 PISAPVP

-385 ITTDATL
+385 ITTEAADA
-392 ENAPAF
+392 NAPAY
-398 NLAGQKVGKAYK
+398 NLAGQKVSESYK

-418 KFIQK
+418 KFVQK